1 MENILVQFILPIL
14 TAIISYMAAV
24 NKSKKELDA
33 VKEENR
39 GRIEQIETQSRA
51 DIEKLEKELDKKAE
65 YNEKNLQNE
74 KVGKLFDQMLEGDLS
89 GLERITRMEEI
100 INSGTHKNAN
110 HPAKKRK

>member
-39 GRIEQIETQSRA
+39 GRIEQIEAQSRA
-51 DIEKLEKELDKKAE
+51 DIEKLEKELDKKFE
-65 YNEKNLQNE
+65 
-74 KVGKLFDQMLEGDLS
+74 VFKLLFLS
-89 GLERITRMEEI
+89 IKI
-100 INSGTHKNAN
+100 WYD
-110 HPAKKRK
+110 KRKE